1 MIGWTLARYFFAR
14 YLATV
19 AWLVVGVASLVFI
32 VTFTQVNDRFSG
44 LPDYTVSTGLKVAA
58 LQAPMIL
65 QQTLPF
71 VGLFASMALLVQ
83 LNRKYELVIA
93 RSAGL
98 SAWQFLTPI
107 CLGALV
113 FGVLAIVVIN
123 PLAARTFAMAEEL
136 QQSFGAKKA
145 GASSAIAVPW
155 LRQSDDEGDIVI
167 GAKSVLKNG
176 TELVAPVFMLF
187 DSQGNVKARIDARKA
202 VLQPRKWVLQ
212 DASVIEPDKAPI
224 LEKSREISTKLTPEL
239 VQERLQNPEMIPFFE
254 LPYKISVANAL
265 GYQANSF
272 SMQFHSIL
280 ALPALLMVM
289 TLIAST
295 VTLKFV
301 RFGQSGAMILGGIL
315 AGFMLYVV
323 TVLVKAFGSAGI
335 VPPILAAWFPVI
347 LAFLFGVSFL
357 LHKEDG

>member
-1 MIGWTLARYFFAR
+1 MIGWTLGRYFFTR

-19 AWLVVGVASLVFI
+19 AWLVFGVISLVFI

-44 LPDYTVSTGLKVAA
+44 LSGYKVLIGLKVAA

-71 VGLFASMALLVQ
+71 IGLFASMALLIQ

-98 SAWQFLTPI
+98 SAWQFLLPI
-107 CLGALV
+107 CLGAFV
-113 FGVLAIVVIN
+113 FGLLAIAVLN
-123 PLAARTFAMAEEL
+123 PLAARTFALAEEL

-145 GASSAIAVPW
+145 GASSAISIPW
-155 LRQSDDEGDIVI
+155 LRQSDENGDTVI
-167 GAKSVLKNG
+167 GAKSVLKDG
-176 TELVAPVFMLF
+176 TELVSPVFILF
-187 DSQGNVKARIDARKA
+187 DTEGNVAARIDARKA
-202 VLQPRKWVLQ
+202 VLQARKWVLQ
-212 DASVIEPDKAPI
+212 NATVIEPDKAPI
-224 LEKSREISTKLTPEL
+224 LEKTREIPTKLTPEL
-239 VQERLQNPEMIPFFE
+239 VQERLQNPEMIPFFD
-254 LPYKISVANAL
+254 LPQKITIARAL

-335 VPPILAAWFPVI
+335 VPPLLAAWLPVM